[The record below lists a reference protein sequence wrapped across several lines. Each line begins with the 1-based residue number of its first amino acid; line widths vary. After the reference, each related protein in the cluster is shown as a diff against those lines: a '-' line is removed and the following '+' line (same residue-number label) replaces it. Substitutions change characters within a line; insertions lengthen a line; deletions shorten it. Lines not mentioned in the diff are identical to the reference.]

1 MENAKILVTGAT
13 GFLGNAVCHNI
24 EKDDRYTLVP
34 LAGRK
39 QWDLT
44 KQGYM
49 ANALTQTQPDVVV
62 HLAATVGGI
71 GANKENPGLF
81 MYNNSGNGY
90 ECD

>member
-1 MENAKILVTGAT
+1 MEHAKVLVTGAT

-24 EKDDRYTLVP
+24 EDDDRYTLIP
-34 LAGRK
+34 LAGKK

-49 ANALTQTQPDVVV
+49 ARALTQTQPDVVV

-81 MYNNSGNGY
+81 MYK
-90 ECD
+90 